1 MALQTYWTKRRFGVT
16 PEPRG
21 KTGKRGGNA
30 FVIQKHAATRLHYD
44 LRLELDGIMKS
55 WAVTRGPSLV
65 PGEKRLAVHV
75 EDHPIEYNKFEG
87 TIPKGEYGGGT
98 VMIWDRGTWEA
109 EGDAHRGY
117 QKGHLNFRL
126 EGAKLHGSWHLVR
139 MHKRPG
145 EKRENWLLIKSDDEF
160 ARGPKDADILEEMN
174 LSATTGRSLD
184 EIAGAKGAIWHSNRS
199 AKDNASR
206 MSQPRGAKP
215 AKKVTKAEHLKPSSM
230 KAKSA
235 RPKAAKRA
243 PKSKSAGKT
252 KTSKRK
258 VKKAKADP
266 VPGARP
272 ARQPDFIPP
281 CLALLGVTAPDSPD
295 WIHEIKFDGYR
306 MQARIDDGEVRL
318 LTRKALD
325 WTDKFVPVAESLQRL
340 PVEQAIIDGEL
351 VSEDENGHASFSKLQ
366 QDLKKGQSET
376 FIYYVF
382 DLLYRD
388 GDDLTGATLE
398 ARKRALGALLADSDI
413 PHVRLSEYF
422 TEPGSV
428 LLKHACSIGLEGI
441 ISKRRDAP
449 YRPGR
454 GGDWIKAKCSDRQE
468 FVIAGYAP
476 STVDPRAIGALI
488 LAFNR
493 DGQLHYAGRVGTG
506 YTQKVAR
513 ALWTKLQPL
522 RVDKPPFP
530 TKPVEE
536 TRARNARWVRPKLVA
551 EVDLRGWTHGDRVRQ
566 ASFQGLREDKS
577 AREVVREV
585 KAMVTAKRPKSAPPA
600 AKSKAQRS
608 QKAQVQGVP
617 LSNPDRVYWEDAG
630 VTKQDLAEFYAGI
643 WKWMAPHVTGR
654 VLALVRCPEGAAGEC
669 FFQKHASAGVDQKRL
684 HLVPEPDGDKAIS
697 VDDLEGI
704 IALVQAGV
712 LEIHTRG
719 SSIHHLEEADRLV
732 FDLDPGPGIGW
743 KDIVAAAREVRERL
757 ADLKLKSFLKT
768 TGGKGLHVVLPIRPT
783 PWDQAKDFCRRV
795 AEKMEAN
802 APDRFTSVIKKSV
815 RGNRI
820 FVDYL
825 RNSREATAVAPYSTR
840 ARPGAPVSVPIAW
853 EELKTLKAANQYT
866 VLNLQQRLSR
876 LRSDPWKGI
885 GKLKQA
891 LPDPKRMRK

>member
-1 MALQTYWTKRRFGVT
+1 MALQTYWTKRRFGIT

-44 LRLELDGIMKS
+44 LRLELDGVMKS

-65 PGEKRLAVHV
+65 PGEKRLAVEV

-98 VMIWDRGTWEA
+98 VMIWDRGSWEP
-109 EGDAHRGY
+109 EGDPHRAF
-117 QKGHLNFRL
+117 QKGSLKFRL
-126 EGAKLHGSWHLVR
+126 DGTKLHGSWHLVR

-145 EKRENWLLIKSDDEF
+145 EKRNNWLLIKSDDEF
-160 ARGPKDADILEEMN
+160 ARSAKDRDILEEQN
-174 LSATTGRSLD
+174 LSAKTGRSMD
-184 EIAGAKGAIWHSNRS
+184 EIAGARGAVWHSNRPV
-199 AKDNASR
+199 KENAARLAS
-206 MSQPRGAKP
+206 AKP
-215 AKKVTKAEHLKPSSM
+215 ANKAVAGKSA
-230 KAKSA
+230 KATVSKATAA
-235 RPKAAKRA
+235 RPKAKRA
-243 PKSKSAGKT
+243 RKSMT
-252 KTSKRK
+252 KAKASKHK
-258 VKKAKADP
+258 AKKAKADP
-266 VPGARP
+266 VAGARP
-272 ARQPDFIPP
+272 APLPQFIPP

-306 MQARIDDGEVRL
+306 MQARIDHGDVRL

-325 WTDKFVPVAESLQRL
+325 WSDKFSPIAQALELLS
-340 PVEQAIIDGEL
+340 VEQAVLDGEL
-351 VSEDENGHASFSKLQ
+351 VSEDENGRSSFSKLQ
-366 QDLKKGQSET
+366 QDLKEGQTKT
-376 FIYYVF
+376 FVYYVF

-388 GDDLTGATLE
+388 GYDLTPVPLQ
-398 ARKRALGALLADSDI
+398 ARKQALADLLGGADI
-413 PHVRLSEYF
+413 PQVRLSEHF

-428 LLKHACSIGLEGI
+428 LLKHACSIGVEGI

-449 YRPGR
+449 YHPGR

-468 FVIAGYAP
+468 FVVVGYAP
-476 STVDPRAIGALI
+476 STVDSRAIGALI
-488 LAFNR
+488 LGFNR
-493 DGQLHYAGRVGTG
+493 DGKLHYAGRVGTG
-506 YTQKVAR
+506 YTHKVAR
-513 ALWTKLQPL
+513 ELWNKLQPL
-522 RVDKPPFP
+522 RIDKPPFAV
-530 TKPVEE
+530 KPVEE
-536 TRARNARWVRPKLVA
+536 TRARNAQWVQPKLVA
-551 EVDLRGWTHGDRVRQ
+551 EVDLRGWTHGERVRQ

-577 AREVVREV
+577 ASEVVREV
-585 KAMVTAKRPKSAPPA
+585 KAMVTSKGPQPARPA
-600 AKSKAQRS
+600 AKPAAQKPKAQTE
-608 QKAQVQGVP
+608 GVT
-617 LSNPDRVYWEDAG
+617 LSHPDRVYWEDVG
-630 VTKQDLAEFYAGI
+630 VTKQDLAEFYARI

-684 HLVPEPDGDKAIS
+684 HLVTEPDGDKAIS
-697 VDDLEGI
+697 VDDLTGV

-719 SSIHHLEEADRLV
+719 SSIDHLEDADRLV

-757 ADLKLKSFLKT
+757 ADLKLKSFIKT

-783 PWDQAKDFCRRV
+783 PWDKAKEFCRRL
-795 AEKMEAN
+795 AEQMEAD

-853 EELKTLKAANQYT
+853 EELKTLKSANQYT
-866 VLNLQQRLSR
+866 VLNLDKRLSR
-876 LRSDPWKGI
+876 LRTDPWKGI

-891 LPDPKRMRK
+891 LPDLKRRVK